1 MQAVKTLNTAR
12 LELIRRYGFL
22 FWYVPEEDKDK
33 ISLDALVEA
42 ILNYGDLEAVRYLL
56 GHVGIKTVSEIF
68 LRQISNHRVN
78 YFPQVINFFTL
89 YFNRHAPGSF

>member
-42 ILNYGDLEAVRYLL
+42 ILNYADLEAIRYLL
-56 GHVGIKTVSEIF
+56 ILVGIKT
-68 LRQISNHRVN
+68 L
-78 YFPQVINFFTL
+78 
-89 YFNRHAPGSF
+89 